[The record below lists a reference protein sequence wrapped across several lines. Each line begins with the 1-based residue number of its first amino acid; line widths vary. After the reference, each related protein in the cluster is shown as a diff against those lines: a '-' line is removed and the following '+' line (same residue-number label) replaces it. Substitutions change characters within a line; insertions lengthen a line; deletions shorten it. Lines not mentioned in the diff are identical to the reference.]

1 MLQSTRSCRTLHAL
15 FACHNNGSSSLP
27 LLFDCEYCALAAR
40 SPLAIIVKAP
50 AGCSPPALSACHNSN
65 GSAASRCSL
74 IVNLVLSLHPTNCCN
89 DIDGWSMFAPTDHLM
104 LSPHPQAAL
113 RLRSPL
119 AMIVMAPQLTT
130 KGGTPTR
137 VWGLGQLW
145 YLAAH
150 SELCGVLSRM

>member
-89 DIDGWSMFAPTDHLM
+89 DIDGWSMYFRSNCSSHALAAPAGCSPPA
-104 LSPHPQAAL
+104 LSACHDSNGSAAHHK
-113 RLRSPL
+113 RWH
-119 AMIVMAPQLTT
+119 AHA
-130 KGGTPTR
+130 
-137 VWGLGQLW
+137 GLGPR
-145 YLAAH
+145 
-150 SELCGVLSRM
+150 SVVVSRRTF